1 MNENRFED
9 NVLLKERPK
18 LLTTAELF
26 MRFMNQIHYT
36 FNVSLSFYSVP
47 ISHIRFSENEMQRVR
62 LFKYDKRCCFSFFGF
77 CDAMRSC
84 GLDRQLEALIVLN
97 LNAGLPFVMSTQAL
111 GFSCSLERH
120 PICIKYLK
128 AGIKSDLK
136 AG

>member
-47 ISHIRFSENEMQRVR
+47 ISHIQFSENEMQRVR
-62 LFKYDKRCCFSFFGF
+62 LFKHD
-77 CDAMRSC
+77 
-84 GLDRQLEALIVLN
+84 E
-97 LNAGLPFVMSTQAL
+97 
-111 GFSCSLERH
+111 
-120 PICIKYLK
+120 
-128 AGIKSDLK
+128 
-136 AG
+136 